1 MDTEKETKK
10 HSKLPIYCVSGR
22 FSVKISEI
30 IALRERMR
38 EINSIDLNNIDF
50 VSDNNEIVKIDD
62 KIISEFKYTGLSNID
77 FIVTEF
83 YKSGF

>member
-1 MDTEKETKK
+1 METFVREW
-10 HSKLPIYCVSGR
+10 IGNITDVSDR

-30 IALRERMR
+30 ISLRERLK
-38 EINSIDLNNIDF
+38 EINSNDLNNIDF
-50 VSDNNEIVKIDD
+50 ISDNGEIIKIDD

-77 FIVTEF
+77 FIVTGF